1 MADIGVI
8 LGVLHM
14 DFLAKNVAILNCQLG
29 PLEVAGQ
36 VISCHEHRPDEDGQV
51 IVDETTLLLLAM
63 CIMCQSRYGSGGAA
77 IACVIVF
84 EPVADI
90 YNMKWPD
97 V

>member
-1 MADIGVI
+1 MDITVADIGVI

-63 CIMCQSRYGSGGAA
+63 CIMCQSRYGQYCRSVRRPKGM
-77 IACVIVF
+77 VRRLL
-84 EPVADI
+84 
-90 YNMKWPD
+90 
-97 V
+97 